1 MPDLEEVPRLRK
13 ALGLTQTALARLSNV
28 SQSTIVKIEKRQM
41 NPSYD
46 VVRRVMAS
54 LQAELKRQEKKA
66 LVEQIQTRKVQY
78 VEAKIPLATAVDEMR
93 HWKFSQMPVMHNGH
107 PVGSISD
114 KVINNLIL
122 SGKDPKDLARI
133 RVDEVMEPAFPQV
146 DAKAPVELAASL
158 LRQRPEGPRAD
169 PRGRGHGAGVPA
181 GRREGA
187 GRARR
192 EPAATLQC
200 RPRDRE
206 GRRHRHRHEVGLDET
221 PMNGSARPLS
231 SGWRSRARAELHNGS
246 AAPVSL

>member
-1 MPDLEEVPRLRK
+1 MYRMPVAVAMMPDLEEVPRLRK

-28 SQSTIVKIEKRQM
+28 SQSTIVKIEKKQM

-54 LQAELKRQEKKA
+54 LQAELKRQTK
-66 LVEQIQTRKVQY
+66 KVQY
-78 VEAKIPLATAVDEMR
+78 VEAKIPLANAVEEMR

-114 KVINNLIL
+114 KVVNNLIL

-158 LRQRPEGPRAD
+158 LRHYSAVLVTAKG
-169 PRGRGHGAGVPA
+169 
-181 GRREGA
+181 
-187 GRARR
+187 
-192 EPAATLQC
+192 
-200 RPRDRE
+200 
-206 GRRHRHRHEVGLDET
+206 EVTGIVTKSDL
-221 PMNGSARPLS
+221 MKL
-231 SGWRSRARAELHNGS
+231 L
-246 AAPVSL
+246 

>member
-1 MPDLEEVPRLRK
+1 MMPDLEEVPRLRK

-133 RVDEVMEPAFPQV
+133 RVDEVMEPAFP
-146 DAKAPVELAASL
+146 
-158 LRQRPEGPRAD
+158 
-169 PRGRGHGAGVPA
+169 
-181 GRREGA
+181 GRRKGP

-192 EPAATLQC
+192 EPAAALRR

-206 GRRHRHRHEVGLDET
+206 RRGHRNRHEVGPDE
-221 PMNGSARPLS
+221 
-231 SGWRSRARAELHNGS
+231 
-246 AAPVSL
+246 APVVAGPGDNISLSRRRTRTTVSENSRLGVTTARWISTRHRTAR

>member
-1 MPDLEEVPRLRK
+1 MMPDLEEVPRLRK

-28 SQSTIVKIEKRQM
+28 SQSTIVKIEKKQM

-46 VVRRVMAS
+46 VVRRVMTS

-66 LVEQIQTRKVQY
+66 LVDQIQTRKVQY

-93 HWKFSQMPVMHNGH
+93 RWKFSQMPVMHNGH

-146 DAKAPVELAASL
+146 DSKAPVELAASL
-158 LRQRPEGPRAD
+158 LRHYSAVLVTAKG
-169 PRGRGHGAGVPA
+169 
-181 GRREGA
+181 
-187 GRARR
+187 
-192 EPAATLQC
+192 
-200 RPRDRE
+200 
-206 GRRHRHRHEVGLDET
+206 EVTGIVTKSDL
-221 PMNGSARPLS
+221 MKL
-231 SGWRSRARAELHNGS
+231 L
-246 AAPVSL
+246 